1 MGKKKK
7 SKVKKSFQSTE
18 SIALNSLLDFLNLD
32 ENNATSEVTYFTCL
46 KVLSE
51 GIAKLPLDLQEV
63 SNDGGIRDL
72 KEEPLWRTVRVRPN
86 PYMSPS
92 SFWTIVEN
100 CRNHY
105 GNAYVYIDRDTEK
118 GVTLWPLSSDCM
130 RIMMIGP
137 DKTNPGLRESDD
149 VLYIYNDPDNGQEY
163 VFPSEDI
170 LHFRSSSIFGGLV
183 GLSVQEKLKT
193 SIYGAKR
200 SQKMLNELY
209 DSNFVPKAV
218 LMFDGTAEMDQKNQE
233 TYLKMLQDYVE
244 GKNSGAKSFLPLSRG
259 TTVQPLNIRL
269 TDGQFLELRQ
279 YTALQ
284 IAAAFGIK
292 PNHLNDY
299 TKSSYANSETQQL
312 AFYTDTMLYNLK
324 QYEEEMIYK
333 LLSYGQQAK
342 GWRFKFNIAAV
353 LRGDTKS
360 QVESLTQGIS
370 CGLYTP
376 NEARRNI
383 DLPNKPGGD
392 RLYFNGSNIPVQDA
406 GIQYREQEQSDNTK
420 AILRL
425 TESIEKAVKCDIIYK
440 KPVFGDGHRI
450 VDNTSEGGDSSGG
463 SDGSGQEGSSVL
475 FGEAI
480 NSKVE
485 SDLYKQDPD
494 LIFNRSR

>member
-383 DLPNKPGGD
+383 DLPNLPGGD
-392 RLYFNGSNIPVQDA
+392 RLYFNGSNIPIELA
-406 GIQYREQEQSDNTK
+406 GKQYLD
-420 AILRL
+420 
-425 TESIEKAVKCDIIYK
+425 
-440 KPVFGDGHRI
+440 
-450 VDNTSEGGDSSGG
+450 
-463 SDGSGQEGSSVL
+463 
-475 FGEAI
+475 
-480 NSKVE
+480 
-485 SDLYKQDPD
+485 
-494 LIFNRSR
+494 

>member
-118 GVTLWPLSSDCM
+118 GVTLWPLSSGCM

-333 LLSYGQQAK
+333 LLSYEQQAK

-425 TESIEKAVKCDIIYK
+425 TESIEKAVKCDIIK
-440 KPVFGDGHRI
+440 KPVSGDGHRI
-450 VDNTSEGGDSSGG
+450 VDNTSEGGDSS
-463 SDGSGQEGSSVL
+463 EG
-475 FGEAI
+475 
-480 NSKVE
+480 
-485 SDLYKQDPD
+485 
-494 LIFNRSR
+494 